1 LESSV
6 NDPSDSVLLDSLTQ
20 SIPSSQELGLGPA
33 QEEGV
38 FTSILAG
45 FVSALKARLVVEI
58 DDLAIQIQHPQSGAF
73 ILSLNHIS
81 FAPREEKLLEKVLT
95 ISGIEAYLQSEVQD
109 QDDDAVSVTSTS
121 TITSPSPTSHRSPSS
136 GDGDHGLSESM
147 MFSPQ
152 EAESLYMSAY
162 SQSAI
167 RSVYKSAISDLP
179 PIEEPS
185 ATPPA
190 TTEEP
195 VESKGFRFFYFE
207 QDLVFHVSTGS
218 PQPPT
223 SPVSAPTLPPPVLQS
238 ELPTAHLFLN
248 PEVNLLP
255 SISLIS
261 SILSLSPTSSSPP
274 AYSSSND
281 NTGGLEFS
289 WPGGVV
295 IHFGSENEETTARF
309 ADWKVS
315 KQIGQESISLSIG
328 KVEIVSFNGTKL
340 LTLDDPMKVLL
351 LPNLL
356 HFSLPKVSLN
366 VEVEGIRTLQP
377 LFKAMKLAW
386 QDSLSQTE
394 HTEEEEGEDWNENL
408 IIEKTAQEQRQFQLD
423 IQSLSVN
430 ILTQEDSITFTIN
443 QISTRIQSSTTHSL
457 EFAAAALSVQSNPDP
472 ILAISRG
479 NGMSPSISIVFPEI
493 TPRLRFLDNGAQEIL
508 DDFLVGDTSRSDDA
522 WGMIHADAANNSGMF
537 IKIKVPRID
546 VRITERKDI
555 KAVKNVMER
564 VQRTM
569 ALFLEDQVATA
580 EEDSERIDM
589 VLEFA
594 VGEGLFGVKLDVNEM
609 FEGRCEGLEGTLVKG
624 IAGGEI
630 VGVVDVGKLQVDVE
644 GLETSQTFLHESIK
658 KVRLAFLSRL
668 TIGQ

>member
-1 LESSV
+1 M
-6 NDPSDSVLLDSLTQ
+6 
-20 SIPSSQELGLGPA
+20 
-33 QEEGV
+33 

-73 ILSLNHIS
+73 ILSLAHIS
-81 FAPREEKLLEKVLT
+81 FAPREEKLLEKVLR
-95 ISGIEAYLQSEVQD
+95 ISGIEAYLQSESQD

-162 SQSAI
+162 SQSTS

-185 ATPPA
+185 TPPLA
-190 TTEEP
+190 TEEP
-195 VESKGFRFFYFE
+195 AESKGFRFFYFE
-207 QDLVFHVSTGS
+207 QDLLFHVTAGS

-261 SILSLSPTSSSPP
+261 AILSLSPTASSQS
-274 AYSSSND
+274 AYPSND

-309 ADWKVS
+309 SHWKVS
-315 KQIGQESISLSIG
+315 KQIGQEDISLSIG

-340 LTLDDPMKVLL
+340 VTLDDRMRVLL

-356 HFSLPKVSLN
+356 QFSLPKVTLN

-386 QDSLSQTE
+386 QDSLPHTE
-394 HTEEEEGEDWNENL
+394 HTEEEEGEGWNENL

-423 IQSLSVN
+423 IQSLAVN
-430 ILTQEDSITFTIN
+430 ILTQDDSITFTID
-443 QISTRIQSSTTHSL
+443 QINTRVQSSTTHSL
-457 EFAAAALSVQSNPDP
+457 EFAAAAISFPSNPDP

-479 NGMSPSISIVFPEI
+479 NGISPSISIVFPEI

-537 IKIKVPRID
+537 IKVKVPRID
-546 VRITERKDI
+546 VRITEKKDI
-555 KAVKNVMER
+555 KAVKNVMEQ

-569 ALFLEDQVATA
+569 AVFLEDQVATV
-580 EEDSERIDM
+580 EDAERIDL

-594 VGEGLFGVKLDVNEM
+594 LGEGLFGVKLDANEM
-609 FEGRCEGLEGTLVKG
+609 FEGRCEGLEGTVVKG

-630 VGVVDVGKLQVDVE
+630 VGVVDVGKLQIDVE
-644 GLETSQTFLHESIK
+644 GLETSQKYLHESIR
-658 KVRLAFLSRL
+658 KVRLNSSIPTDNRAMIRL
-668 TIGQ
+668 PH